1 MVEPH
6 QSDNS
11 AKSEGCNGSSNLSPA
26 TITTSNINIMDK
38 NLLKENVGE
47 FFSKMYDANKGR
59 RLEVTLRMADNQI
72 VIYNKSNAEFQYINI
87 IDRSS
92 SVDELIESID
102 M

>member
-1 MVEPH
+1 M
-6 QSDNS
+6 DN
-11 AKSEGCNGSSNLSPA
+11 
-26 TITTSNINIMDK
+26 

-59 RLEVTLRMADNQI
+59 RLEATLRMDDNQI
-72 VIYNKSNAEFQYINI
+72 IICNKSNAEFQYINI

-92 SVDELIESID
+92 SIDGIIESIS

>member
-11 AKSEGCNGSSNLSPA
+11 AKSERCNGSSNLSPA
-26 TITTSNINIMDK
+26 TTTSNINIMDK

-59 RLEVTLRMADNQI
+59 RLEVTLRMDDNQI
-72 VIYNKSNAEFQYINI
+72 IIYNKSNAEFQYINI

-92 SVDELIESID
+92 SVDEIIESIS

>member
-26 TITTSNINIMDK
+26 TTTSNINIMDK

-59 RLEVTLRMADNQI
+59 RLEVTLRMDDNQI
-72 VIYNKSNAEFQYINI
+72 IIYNKSNAEFQYINI

-92 SVDELIESID
+92 SVDEIIESIS

>member
-1 MVEPH
+1 
-6 QSDNS
+6 
-11 AKSEGCNGSSNLSPA
+11 
-26 TITTSNINIMDK
+26 MDK

-59 RLEVTLRMADNQI
+59 RLEVTLRMDDNQI
-72 VIYNKSNAEFQYINI
+72 IIYNKSNAEFQYINI

-92 SVDELIESID
+92 SVDEIIESIS

>member
-6 QSDNS
+6 RSDNS
-11 AKSEGCNGSSNLSPA
+11 AKSEGCNGSSNLPPA
-26 TITTSNINIMDK
+26 TTTSNINIMDK
-38 NLLKENVGE
+38 NLLLKENVGE

-59 RLEVTLRMADNQI
+59 RLEVTLRMDDNQI

-87 IDRSS
+87 VDRNQ
-92 SVDELIESID
+92 SVDEIVESIS

>member
-11 AKSEGCNGSSNLSPA
+11 AKSEGCNGSSSLSPA
-26 TITTSNINIMDK
+26 TTTSNINIMDK
-38 NLLKENVGE
+38 NLLKENIGE

-59 RLEVTLRMADNQI
+59 KLEVTLRMSDNQI
-72 VIYNKSNAEFQYINI
+72 VIYNKSNTDFQYINI
-87 IDRSS
+87 VDRNP
-92 SVDELIESID
+92 SVDEIVESIS